1 MMAGGITARP
11 LDYFGLLVAARKVA
25 LFSASVTAICVRFE
39 EGVLAWF

>member
-11 LDYFGLLVAARKVA
+11 LDYFGFLVAARKVA
-25 LFSASVTAICVRFE
+25 LFSAGVTAICVRFE